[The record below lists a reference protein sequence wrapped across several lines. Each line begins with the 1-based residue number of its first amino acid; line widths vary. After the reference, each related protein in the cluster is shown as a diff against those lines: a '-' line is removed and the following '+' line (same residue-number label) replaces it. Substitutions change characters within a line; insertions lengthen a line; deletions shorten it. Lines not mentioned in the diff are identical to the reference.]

1 GEDELAG
8 VEDERLTGSG
18 LDVTREFGLLEAG
31 IDDGVFVI
39 VEQPEV
45 PVQADIDAGRLDQ
58 RRVIGIETDAAG
70 VELGA
75 DVAVGKQSHVS
86 DGSRSAARTLESPS
100 PQCLGT
106 RRGGSM
112 GAWLHGG
119 RRRGCPRRRGRGHS
133 LGRVGTRSRRRSG
146 NQSGS
151 GRGSDQTSD
160 TPKQDHKLITI
171 PAIYAGF
178 SPCVAPQRLV
188 NALE

>member
-1 GEDELAG
+1 G
-8 VEDERLTGSG
+8 VGC
-18 LDVTREFGLLEAG
+18 
-31 IDDGVFVI
+31 I

-75 DVAVGKQSHVS
+75 DVAGGKQSHVS

-106 RRGGSM
+106 RRGGST

-119 RRRGCPRRRGRGHS
+119 QGRRGRGHP
-133 LGRVGTRSRRRSG
+133 LRRGGPRSRRRSG
-146 NQSGS
+146 NQSGC

-160 TPKQDHKLITI
+160 TPKQGHKLITS

-178 SPCVAPQRLV
+178 SPCVAAQRLV